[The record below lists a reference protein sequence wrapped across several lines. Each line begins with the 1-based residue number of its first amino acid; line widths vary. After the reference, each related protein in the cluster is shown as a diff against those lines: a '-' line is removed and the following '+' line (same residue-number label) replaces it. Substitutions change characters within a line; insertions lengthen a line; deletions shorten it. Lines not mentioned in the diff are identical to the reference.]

1 MKNTQKSTMWTVRMF
16 TSWADE
22 RNKCNNEKCLIEV
35 LCTNDMAELCHW
47 VCVFVKEARQHFIN
61 SKSEPT
67 EPLVKL
73 QDTSNVVFRE
83 LQNVL
88 EHWFCEL
95 HAEGVGTERKQS
107 EIISRSEEE
116 ILWEKVYL
124 TEKLCWVY

>member
-1 MKNTQKSTMWTVRMF
+1 M
-16 TSWADE
+16 
-22 RNKCNNEKCLIEV
+22 
-35 LCTNDMAELCHW
+35 
-47 VCVFVKEARQHFIN
+47 
-61 SKSEPT
+61 
-67 EPLVKL
+67 KL
-73 QDTSNVVFRE
+73 QDTSNAVFRK

-88 EHWFCEL
+88 EHRFCEL